1 VLILKILNNAKGEK
15 HLETFKKLKPYYWP
29 YKKYFLYSI
38 AFLFLLTLITVV
50 YPMILQVT
58 IDEVVLKGKY
68 HWVPYLAIGFIMLMA
83 VKGVAT
89 YINQYTGDLFGITSV
104 YRMRNALYEKLQY
117 LPFKYYDN
125 AKTGDL
131 MSRLTADVEGFRFFL
146 SFGFSELLR
155 FLLLIVISVAVMFY
169 YSISLTIVT
178 LITLPFLAIVVY
190 KFDRAVHPA
199 FRGIRESFGKL
210 NTKVQESIS
219 GINTVKS
226 LSKESYEIGKFND
239 SNGDY
244 KDNYLF
250 TSTIWAKYFPLMELL
265 GNISV
270 ILLLAYGGFLVMED
284 SLKPGELVAFYSLVW
299 YIIWPIVNLGFV
311 INQFSQA
318 KASGERLIEVL
329 EAESN
334 NNEQTKLTNID
345 RLKGEVEFRNV
356 SLCYDEDSK
365 YALNDIS
372 FKAIPGKVIG
382 LIGSTGSGKT
392 SLTQLMTK
400 FYEPKS
406 GEVLI
411 DGKSVTQYTLRSL
424 RRNVGFVL
432 QESFLF
438 STTIKENISYGR
450 PEATIEQ
457 IMDAAKRAQAHD
469 FIMELPEGY
478 ETVLGERGMGLS
490 GGQKQRIAIARA
502 ICIDPS
508 ILILDDATSAVDMET
523 EVNIQSALKEVMKG
537 RTTFIIAH
545 RISSLKHADEILV
558 LENGR
563 IVERGNHEKL
573 IENNGPYQR
582 IYDIQFKDQK
592 TVVTSNIC

>member
-1 VLILKILNNAKGEK
+1 MEI
-15 HLETFKKLKPYYWP
+15 FKKLKPYYWP
-29 YKKYFLYSI
+29 FKKYFIYSI
-38 AFLFLLTLITVV
+38 IFLLLVTAITVV
-50 YPMILQVT
+50 YPMILQLT

-68 HWVPYLAIGFIMLMA
+68 NWIPYLTIGFIALMA
-83 VKGVAT
+83 VKGAAT

-104 YRMRNALYEKLQY
+104 YKMRNSLYEKLQY

-155 FLLLIVISVAVMFY
+155 FLLLIAISITVMVY
-169 YSISLTIVT
+169 YSAPLTIVT
-178 LITLPFLAIVVY
+178 LLTLPFLAIVVY

-199 FRGIRESFGKL
+199 FRGIRQSFGRL

-226 LSKESYEIGKFND
+226 LSRESHEIGKFNH

-244 KDNYLF
+244 KEQNIF

-270 ILLLAYGGFLVMED
+270 VLLLAYGGNLVMKG

-311 INQFSQA
+311 INLFSQA
-318 KASGERLIEVL
+318 KASGERLLEVL
-329 EAESN
+329 EA
-334 NNEQTKLTNID
+334 NNEIEDLQASIKTE
-345 RLKGEVEFRNV
+345 RLNGEVEFKQVTLRYEKD
-356 SLCYDEDSK
+356 LHE
-365 YALNDIS
+365 ALFDIS
-372 FKAIPGKVIG
+372 FKALPGKVIG

-392 SLTQLMTK
+392 SITQLMTR
-400 FYEPKS
+400 FYEPS
-406 GEVLI
+406 NGEIFI
-411 DGKSVTQYTLRSL
+411 DGKAVNQYSLRSL
-424 RRNVGFVL
+424 RSSIGFVL

-450 PEATIEQ
+450 PEATMEQ
-457 IMDAAKRAQAHD
+457 IIAAAKRAQAHD
-469 FIMELPEGY
+469 FIMELPKGY

-502 ICIDPS
+502 ICVDPS

-523 EVNIQSALKEVMKG
+523 ELNIQRALKEVMKG

-558 LENGR
+558 LEDGR
-563 IVERGNHEKL
+563 IVERGTHDKL
-573 IENNGPYQR
+573 IRNSGPYQR
-582 IYDIQFKDQK
+582 IYSIQYQDQQAILSSQ
-592 TVVTSNIC
+592 TG

>member
-1 VLILKILNNAKGEK
+1 MLIQKILNSEKGEK

-169 YSISLTIVT
+169 YSVSLTIVT

-239 SNGDY
+239 SNSDY

-329 EAESN
+329 EAVSN

-411 DGKSVTQYTLRSL
+411 DGKSVTHYTLRSL

-469 FIMELPEGY
+469 FIMELPDGY
-478 ETVLGERGMGLS
+478 DTVLGERGMGLS

-502 ICIDPS
+502 ICINPS

-592 TVVTSNIC
+592 TVVTSNMC